1 MKNKLAFSLVA
12 MLLAVQLP
20 SQVICAGLTC
30 TSPVGKRYYPAA
42 GTASDIAG
50 DTALAAFYKEA
61 AATPSSAAASNVSIA
76 SPTSGAYVLGQV
88 FATAAGEPGATSL
101 PIGTEFRYLYAST
114 DSGTS
119 QIKVDLFQYKDSGNV
134 ATTSAQ
140 TYLSF
145 ALNGAAADTIH
156 RTSGSFIDDGFTAGS
171 MVNVSG
177 SSGGTNDKAFTAQ
190 TVTAGD
196 LTLILADSVA
206 AEAAGASITIT
217 TKELLLRTGSSP
229 VFSNSGITLI
239 TWSYAGSTAYTFAE
253 ADRILFKWWATKQ
266 SGGGT
271 INIVIVT
278 QSPSTQSFI
287 QTTL

>member
-61 AATPSSAAASNVSIA
+61 AATPSS
-76 SPTSGAYVLGQV
+76 
-88 FATAAGEPGATSL
+88 
-101 PIGTEFRYLYAST
+101 
-114 DSGTS
+114 
-119 QIKVDLFQYKDSGNV
+119 
-134 ATTSAQ
+134 
-140 TYLSF
+140 
-145 ALNGAAADTIH
+145 AADTIH

-239 TWSYAGSTAYTFAE
+239 TWSYAGSTAYTLAA